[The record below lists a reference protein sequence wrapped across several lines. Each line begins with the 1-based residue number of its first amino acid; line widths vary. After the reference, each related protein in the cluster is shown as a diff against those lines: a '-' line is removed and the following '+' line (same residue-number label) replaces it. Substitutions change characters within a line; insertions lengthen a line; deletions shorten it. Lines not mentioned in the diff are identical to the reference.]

1 MEELRPAQDV
11 VVVVLEVVVLW
22 QTHQVAVLDLQQV
35 LSLSS
40 TYTSLT
46 DTHHLHCLVEPF
58 TQRAL
63 VRDKATLL
71 LLCLG
76 MRPRHRIEGVLHL
89 VGTSIFLVAKSLIKL
104 ATALSLSC

>member
-46 DTHHLHCLVEPF
+46 DTHHLHTLMAKQSEDK
-58 TQRAL
+58 TTL
-63 VRDKATLL
+63 YGWVRSLQA
-71 LLCLG
+71 
-76 MRPRHRIEGVLHL
+76 RREGVLQVVGKFVFL
-89 VGTSIFLVAKSLIKL
+89 VGIWGGRIRGAN
-104 ATALSLSC
+104 AP